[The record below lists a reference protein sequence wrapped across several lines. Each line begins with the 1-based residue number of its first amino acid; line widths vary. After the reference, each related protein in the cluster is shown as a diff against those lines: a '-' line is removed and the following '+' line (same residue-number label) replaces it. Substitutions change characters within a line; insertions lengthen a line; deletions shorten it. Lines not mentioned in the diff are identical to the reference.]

1 MHEIQ
6 ILSLYEKAQRNFRYT
21 DIGPTDIGPT
31 DIGPTDIG
39 PTDIGPT
46 DIGPTGH
53 WSDKT

>member
-1 MHEIQ
+1 MAG
-6 ILSLYEKAQRNFRYT
+6 SLLVTCGVMLRMCTLWY
-21 DIGPTDIGPT
+21 TDIGPT